1 MAMPRS
7 SLNISAVGILN
18 VLEVFGRRS
27 QPLSLAQLASETKRP
42 KSTLHRMLATL
53 VHAGFVE
60 QDRETSKY
68 RLTLK
73 MWSLGMSALAG
84 LDMLKVARP
93 HLEALMTASD
103 ETVHLAVLEASGQIV
118 YLSKVESPRSIR
130 VQTQIGKHSPAYC
143 TATGRA
149 MLAFLPEARER
160 IFGQSLQTL
169 TPDTVTDPTR
179 LRQIL
184 DAIAVKGFA
193 VTKGEN
199 HPEMGGI
206 AAPIRDHTGAVVA
219 SCGIAIP
226 IFRMRRELVERG
238 VPLVVKY
245 ANAISADLGYRALS
259 DRQAM

>member
-1 MAMPRS
+1 MRS

-18 VLEVFGRRS
+18 VLEVFGRKS
-27 QPLSLAQLASETKRP
+27 QPLSLAQLAAETRRP

-118 YLSKVESPRSIR
+118 YLTKVESPRSIR

-149 MLAFLPEARER
+149 LLAFQPETRE
-160 IFGQSLQTL
+160 QVLSQPLQTL
-169 TPDTVTDPTR
+169 TPETVTDPNR

-184 DAIAVKGFA
+184 ETVAVKGYA

-199 HPEMGGI
+199 HSEMGGI

-245 ANAISADLGYRALS
+245 ANAISTDLGYRATS
-259 DRQAM
+259 DRKVV